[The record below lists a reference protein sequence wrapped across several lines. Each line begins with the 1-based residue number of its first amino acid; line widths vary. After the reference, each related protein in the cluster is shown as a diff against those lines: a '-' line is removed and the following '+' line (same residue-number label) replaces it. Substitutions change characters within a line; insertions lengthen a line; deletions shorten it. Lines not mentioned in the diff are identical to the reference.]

1 MNMGEVLLE
10 NNRRWAMEKV
20 RTDPG
25 FFSRLE
31 SQQSPQYLWIGCS
44 DSRVPSSEI
53 TGLQPGEIFVH
64 RNIANLVIQTDMNLL
79 SVLQFAVDVLKVRQ
93 IIVCGH
99 YGCGGVI
106 AAFNDH
112 RYGLVDNWLRHIKN
126 LARRREDELSG
137 LEPSLALDRLCELN
151 VVANADN
158 LARTTIVMDA
168 WSRGQPLRIHSWIYR
183 LNNGLI
189 STLRDPLDTL
199 PPL

>member
-1 MNMGEVLLE
+1 
-10 NNRRWAMEKV
+10 
-20 RTDPG
+20 
-25 FFSRLE
+25 
-31 SQQSPQYLWIGCS
+31 
-44 DSRVPSSEI
+44 
-53 TGLQPGEIFVH
+53 
-64 RNIANLVIQTDMNLL
+64 MNLL